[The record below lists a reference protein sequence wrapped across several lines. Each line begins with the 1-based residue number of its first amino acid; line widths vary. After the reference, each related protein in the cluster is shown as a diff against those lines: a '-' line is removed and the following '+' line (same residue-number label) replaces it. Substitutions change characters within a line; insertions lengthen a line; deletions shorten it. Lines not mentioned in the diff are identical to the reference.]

1 LYSIVF
7 ELYLGGPGGVRYYDE
22 DRDVNRIVARLLG
35 KCGLSCT
42 DLKDGVICK
51 GNVASS
57 YACVA
62 KALAQATSM
71 DLRLNDPQEFIKN
84 EKVADALLRRI
95 ARNM

>member
-1 LYSIVF
+1 MYSIVY
-7 ELYLGGPGGVRYYDE
+7 ESLGGPGGVRYYDE

-62 KALAQATSM
+62 KG
-71 DLRLNDPQEFIKN
+71 
-84 EKVADALLRRI
+84 RI
-95 ARNM
+95 SLFHRIPASVLHRAVFMVWLFKLIP